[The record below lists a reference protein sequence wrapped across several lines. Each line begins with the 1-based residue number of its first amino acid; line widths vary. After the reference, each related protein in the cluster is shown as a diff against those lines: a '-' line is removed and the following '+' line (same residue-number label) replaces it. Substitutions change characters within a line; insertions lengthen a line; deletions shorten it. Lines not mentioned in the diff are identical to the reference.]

1 MHDVDG
7 DERRFAPSKAMVWT
21 DNGGPILLFDQDR
34 GSYHSLNKQ
43 ASEMWRMIA
52 DGANRTQI
60 VAALASSYEA
70 PEGVLAADVADF
82 LDSATASGLIVVRA

>member
-60 VAALASSYEA
+60 VAALGQDQARLRTIRDGDQDRGMA
-70 PEGVLAADVADF
+70 RLPH
-82 LDSATASGLIVVRA
+82 

>member
-1 MHDVDG
+1 
-7 DERRFAPSKAMVWT
+7 MVWT
-21 DNGGPILLFDQDR
+21 DNGGPILLFDQGR